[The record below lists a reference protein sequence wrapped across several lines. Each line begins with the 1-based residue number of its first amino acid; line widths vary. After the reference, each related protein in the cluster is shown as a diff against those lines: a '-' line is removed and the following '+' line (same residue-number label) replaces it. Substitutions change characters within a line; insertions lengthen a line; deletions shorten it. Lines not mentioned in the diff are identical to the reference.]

1 MGTRVQLTRSG
12 GLAGLSLVASVDL
25 DDVPAATAE
34 AVRAA
39 LEQVDF
45 DPPRRRGTRPGGSRR
60 MPDTYQYDLEVV
72 DQGRRALTAH
82 DPLSDPGLQA
92 LSAVLL
98 PLARPE

>member
-1 MGTRVQLTRSG
+1 MGTRVNLTRSG

-25 DDVPAATAE
+25 DDVPPATAE
-34 AVRAA
+34 AVRSA
-39 LEQVDF
+39 LREVDF
-45 DPPRRRGTRPGGSRR
+45 DPPRGGGAGGRP

-72 DQGRRALTAH
+72 DEGRRRLTAH
-82 DPLSDPGLQA
+82 EPLADPGLRA

>member
-12 GLAGLSLVASVDL
+12 GFAGLSMVASVDL
-25 DDVPAATAE
+25 DDVPAETAA

-45 DPPRRRGTRPGGSRR
+45 DPPRVGAGGGRRIA
-60 MPDTYQYDLEVV
+60 DAYQYDLEVI
-72 DQGRRALTAH
+72 DEGRRSLTAH
-82 DPLSDPGLQA
+82 EPLADPGLQA
-92 LSAVLL
+92 LSEVLL